1 MHIKPEVEKFA
12 RIKVVGVGGGGC
24 NALRSMMEVQNIQG
38 VDFVAVNTDA
48 QHLATSPAPAKIQI
62 GRGLTG
68 GLGSGGDPVVGK
80 KSAEE
85 NADELHEHLGG
96 SDMVFITYGAGGG
109 TGTGAGPLVAD
120 IAKGLGALTVAVVT
134 RPFDFEGTRRKMN
147 ADEGILN
154 LKEKVDTLITIPN
167 QRLLEIIEPTTTL
180 LEAFK
185 VADAVLGQ
193 SVQGISDIIV
203 MPGLINR
210 DFADV
215 RSIMKDAGSA
225 LMGIGRA
232 SGEDR
237 AVTAAKNAIESPL
250 LEASIDG
257 AKGIL
262 FNVTGGPDLTLSE
275 VDAAAKVIT
284 EAADLNAN
292 IIFGATIDEALGE
305 AIKITVIATGF
316 DEQRQ
321 RIDEAKEVLEKKKEE
336 GEGAANKPSDFELPA
351 FMRRR

>member
-1 MHIKPEVEKFA
+1 TK
-12 RIKVVGVGGGGC
+12 
-24 NALRSMMEVQNIQG
+24 
-38 VDFVAVNTDA
+38 
-48 QHLATSPAPAKIQI
+48 
-62 GRGLTG
+62 
-68 GLGSGGDPVVGK
+68 
-80 KSAEE
+80 
-85 NADELHEHLGG
+85 
-96 SDMVFITYGAGGG
+96 
-109 TGTGAGPLVAD
+109 
-120 IAKGLGALTVAVVT
+120 
-134 RPFDFEGTRRKMN
+134 PFDFEGARRKMN
-147 ADEGILN
+147 AEEGILN

-185 VADAVLGQ
+185 VADNVLGQ

-203 MPGLINR
+203 LPGLINR

-215 RSIMKDAGSA
+215 RSIMKNAGSA

-232 SGEDR
+232 SGEER

-250 LEASIDG
+250 LEASIEG

-262 FNVTGGPDLTLSE
+262 FNVTGGPDLTLTE

-292 IIFGATIDEALGE
+292 IIFGATIDEGLGE

-321 RIDEAKEVLEKKKEE
+321 RIEEAKKTLEKSEEKEE
-336 GEGAANKPSDFELPA
+336 SEIQQPSDFELPA

>member
-1 MHIKPEVEKFA
+1 MHIKPEIEKFA
-12 RIKVVGVGGGGC
+12 RIKVVGVGGAGC

-48 QHLATSPAPAKIQI
+48 QHLATSSAPVKIQI
-62 GRGLTG
+62 GRDLTG
-68 GLGSGGDPVVGK
+68 GLGSGGDPEIGK
-80 KSAEE
+80 KAAEE
-85 NADELHEHLGG
+85 SVDELHEHLGD

-109 TGTGAGPLVAD
+109 TGTGAGPLIAD
-120 IAKGLGALTVAVVT
+120 IAKGLGALTVSVVT
-134 RPFDFEGTRRKMN
+134 RPFDFEGAKRKMN
-147 ADEGILN
+147 AEEGILN

-167 QRLLEIIEPTTTL
+167 QRLLEIVEPTVTL

-185 VADAVLGQ
+185 IADGILGQ

-215 RSIMKDAGSA
+215 RSIMKEAGSA
-225 LMGIGRA
+225 LMGIGMA
-232 SGEDR
+232 SGEER
-237 AVTAAKNAIESPL
+237 AVTAARNAIESPL

-262 FNVTGGPDLTLSE
+262 FNVTGGTDLALAE

-292 IIFGATIDEALGE
+292 IIFGATIDEELTDS
-305 AIKITVIATGF
+305 IKITVIATGF
-316 DEQRQ
+316 DERQQ
-321 RIDEAKEVLEKKKEE
+321 RIKDAKEVLEKRKEPE
-336 GEGAANKPSDFELPA
+336 KDVPQKPSDFELPA

>member
-1 MHIKPEVEKFA
+1 MHIKPEIEKFA

-48 QHLATSPAPAKIQI
+48 QHLATSPAPVKIQI
-62 GRGLTG
+62 GRDLTN
-68 GLGSGGDPVVGK
+68 GLGSGGEPGIGK
-80 KSAEE
+80 KAAEE
-85 NADELHEHLGG
+85 SVDELHEHLGD

-109 TGTGAGPLVAD
+109 TGTGAGPLIAD
-120 IAKGLGALTVAVVT
+120 IAKGLGALTVSVVT
-134 RPFDFEGTRRKMN
+134 RPFDFEGAKRKMN
-147 ADEGILN
+147 AEEGILN
-154 LKEKVDTLITIPN
+154 LKERVDTLITIPN
-167 QRLLEIIEPTTTL
+167 QRLLEIVEPTVTL

-185 VADAVLGQ
+185 IADAILGQ

-215 RSIMKDAGSA
+215 RSIMKEAGSA

-232 SGEDR
+232 SGEER

-262 FNVTGGPDLTLSE
+262 FNVTGGTDLTLAE

-292 IIFGATIDEALGE
+292 IIFGATIDEE
-305 AIKITVIATGF
+305 MTDSVKITVIATGF
-316 DEQRQ
+316 DERQQ
-321 RIDEAKEVLEKKKEE
+321 RIKDTKEILEKHKEQE
-336 GEGAANKPSDFELPA
+336 KDVSQKPSDFELPA